1 MTLNIKPPHARSQA
15 ELAEGLNELR
25 RMVIESP
32 TNIEL
37 LKRIDDSDWIMP
49 IDAIDLVE
57 LADEALAARRMK
69 GLD

>member
-1 MTLNIKPPHARSQA
+1 MTLNIQPPHARSQA
-15 ELAEGLNELR
+15 EVIEGLNELR

-49 IDAIDLVE
+49 VDAIDL
-57 LADEALAARRMK
+57 DARRMK
-69 GLD
+69 GLDQ